1 MLLRREMAV
10 MSLEGFTTHP
20 EKGIDELRKCIGTSI
35 ALMVATSNR
44 FYSASSFKNPS
55 EYWGSLIPTD

>member
-1 MLLRREMAV
+1 

-20 EKGIDELRKCIGTSI
+20 EKGVDELQKCIGASM
-35 ALMVATSNR
+35 AFMHATSGR
-44 FYSASSFKNPS
+44 FYSASSFENPS